1 MVEELN
7 LNELDTEMDEL
18 ESKFDNFTQSL
29 ANFTSKAK
37 RYVQK
42 NGSDS
47 SELWVYHLSN
57 MLDELDD
64 MVTELANFGEVNNLF

>member
-18 ESKFDNFTQSL
+18 ESKFEDFTQSL
-29 ANFTSKAK
+29 ANFTTKARHYVK
-37 RYVQK
+37 R

-47 SELWVYHLSN
+47 SEMWIYHLSN
-57 MLDELDD
+57 ILDELDD
-64 MVTELANFGEVNNLF
+64 TVTELANFGEENDLF

>member
-1 MVEELN
+1 MVEKLN

-18 ESKFDNFTQSL
+18 ESKFEDFTQSL
-29 ANFTSKAK
+29 REFKVKSRNYIK
-37 RYVQK
+37 K

-47 SELWVYHLSN
+47 SEMWVYHLSN

>member
-18 ESKFDNFTQSL
+18 ESKFEDFTQSL
-29 ANFTSKAK
+29 REFKVKARNYIK
-37 RYVQK
+37 K

-47 SELWVYHLSN
+47 SEMWVYHLSN

>member
-7 LNELDTEMDEL
+7 LNELDEDMDEL
-18 ESKFDNFTQSL
+18 ESKFEDFTQSL
-29 ANFTSKAK
+29 REFKVKARNYIK
-37 RYVQK
+37 K

-47 SELWVYHLSN
+47 SEMWVYHLSN

-64 MVTELANFGEVNNLF
+64 TVTELANFGEVNNLF